1 MAISLKTSDL
11 VSRKIR
17 DEIGERTIGPM
28 FENKPDDS
36 NNNNIIANIL
46 SGIGALGGF
55 LFSKVRG
62 FFSFSFS
69 KLWALIV
76 ASKQYIWNFNWNASD
91 NSINE
96 QIQEKWKQIIINTA
110 ATAGNALGW
119 LFCGILPSA
128 AVMAFNEPLGAYLMA
143 QVAEEAREELAE
155 NFGSLFQMIYIQGAQ
170 IAIASTYKSVRKLI
184 KSNSPLIRRIFGEK
198 MEKAVQAWGGNDAKP
213 WSFAIAYENY
223 LEKISNNTLRE
234 SLEEFGEEFDE
245 SCIEAGY
252 VVANSVDTFYA
263 QKMLE
268 QKQFSPLGQTR
279 YVEVSPN
286 RNNKDETIV
295 LGGKE
300 EFLKPIIIQ
309 TLANNQMIGARSIG
323 DIYGTSDNF
332 PVRSPKP
339 EVVLK
344 FFQRRE
350 DRLTGVSKTGKPI
363 ASRDI
368 LMMQISFRL
377 MEKSAKDFEN
387 DDIYA
392 KELAEKIYSKFA
404 KPIFKITKGIETF
417 TYTDW
422 AKGYQLTL
430 HVLSQAEATKIVKQ
444 ILDIQGHLMDSEKFR
459 IGSKPILGVRK
470 EKRKEKSLGQTQEVK
485 SYAAREGTVSFSHA
499 FLHIGNGTKPI
510 NLVDLTGKRRDV
522 IFRPKS

>member
-17 DEIGERTIGPM
+17 AEIGQRTIGPM
-28 FENKPDDS
+28 FEKKPDN
-36 NNNNIIANIL
+36 NNNNIIASIL

-55 LFSKVRG
+55 LFAKVKG
-62 FFSFSFS
+62 FFSFSFT

-91 NSINE
+91 NSINQ
-96 QIQEKWKQIIINTA
+96 QIQEKWKQITINTA

-128 AVMAFNEPLGAYLMA
+128 AVMAFNEPLGAYLMS
-143 QVAEEAREELAE
+143 QVAEEARDELAE
-155 NFGSLFQMIYIQGAQ
+155 SFGSLFQMIYIQSAQ

-213 WSFAIAYENY
+213 WSFAIAYENS

-234 SLEEFGEEFDE
+234 ALEEFGEEFDE

-252 VVANSVDTFYA
+252 VVANSVDSFYA

-268 QKQFSPLGQTR
+268 QKQFSPLGETR
-279 YVEVSPN
+279 YVEISPN
-286 RNNKDETIV
+286 RHNKDETIV

-300 EFLKPIIIQ
+300 ELLKPIIIQ
-309 TLANNQMIGARSIG
+309 TLANNQLIGSRSIG

-363 ASRDI
+363 ARRDV

-404 KPIFKITKGIETF
+404 KPIFKISKGQETF

-430 HVLSQAEATKIVKQ
+430 HVASQAEAIKIVRQ
-444 ILDIQGHLMDSEKFR
+444 ILDIQGHSMDSEKFR
-459 IGSKPILGVRK
+459 IGSKPVSGETK
-470 EKRKEKSLGQTQEVK
+470 EKRKEKSLGQTQEIK
-485 SYAAREGTVSFSHA
+485 SYATREGIVSFSHA

>member
-11 VSRKIR
+11 VSREIR

-28 FENKPDDS
+28 FENRPD
-36 NNNNIIANIL
+36 NNNIIASIL

-69 KLWALIV
+69 KMWALIV

-91 NSINE
+91 NSINQ
-96 QIQEKWKQIIINTA
+96 QIQEKWKQITINTA

-128 AVMAFNEPLGAYLMA
+128 AVMAFNEPLGAYLMS
-143 QVAEEAREELAE
+143 QVAEEARDELAE
-155 NFGSLFQMIYIQGAQ
+155 SFGSLFQMIYIQSAQ

-184 KSNSPLIRRIFGEK
+184 KSNSPLIGRIFGEK
-198 MEKAVQAWGGNDAKP
+198 TMEKAVQAWGANDAKP
-213 WSFAIAYENY
+213 WSFAIAYENS
-223 LEKISNNTLRE
+223 LEKISNSTLRE
-234 SLEEFGEEFDE
+234 AVEEFGEEFDE

-252 VVANSVDTFYA
+252 VVANSVDSFYA

-268 QKQFSPLGQTR
+268 QKQFSPLGETR
-279 YVEVSPN
+279 YVEISPN
-286 RNNKDETIV
+286 RNNEDETIV

-300 EFLKPIIIQ
+300 ELLKPIIIQ
-309 TLANNQMIGARSIG
+309 TLANNQMIGSRSIG
-323 DIYGTSDNF
+323 EIYGTSDNF

-363 ASRDI
+363 ANREV

-377 MEKSAKDFEN
+377 MEKSAKDFEI

-430 HVLSQAEATKIVKQ
+430 HVSSQAEATKIVRQ
-444 ILDIQGHLMDSEKFR
+444 ILDIQGHSMDSDKFR
-459 IGSKPILGVRK
+459 IGSKPVSGERK
-470 EKRKEKSLGQTQEVK
+470 EKRKEKSLGKIQEIK
-485 SYAAREGTVSFSHA
+485 SYATREGIVSFRNA
-499 FLHIGNGTKPI
+499 FVNIGNGTTPI

-522 IFRPKS
+522 VFRPKS